1 LTSLSTQHEL
11 RRSGEQLKSSIAM
24 AVALVSFSML
34 FATLLLGYAVFRF
47 TAESWPPMGMEPVPL
62 TYPFI
67 STVLILVS
75 SVSFHFFQTNFFSKA
90 KSMAKK
96 WLVLTLVL
104 GFGFMGSQV
113 LLWRQLD
120 HELGY
125 VVETGVF
132 ASLIHVFTWV
142 HAAHIVAGLLWLLW
156 LLPALKESSRV
167 VNYENRILNAGKFW
181 HFLDLIWIIM
191 FLTLFVL

>member
-1 LTSLSTQHEL
+1 
-11 RRSGEQLKSSIAM
+11 M

-34 FATLLLGYAVFRF
+34 FASLLLGYAVFRL

-67 STVLILVS
+67 STVLILLS
-75 SVSFHFFQTNFFSKA
+75 SLTFHLFQTSFFNKA
-90 KSMAKK
+90 RTRARN
-96 WLVLTLVL
+96 WLFLTFAL
-104 GFGFMGSQV
+104 GLAFMGSQV
-113 LLWRQLD
+113 LLWRQLAN
-120 HELGY
+120 ELGY

-142 HAAHIVAGLLWLLW
+142 HAAHIVAALIWLLW
-156 LLPALKESSRV
+156 LLPALKREARV
-167 VNYENRILNAGKFW
+167 PDYENRVLSAGKFW

-191 FLTLFVL
+191 FVTLFVL

>member
-1 LTSLSTQHEL
+1 
-11 RRSGEQLKSSIAM
+11 M

>member
-1 LTSLSTQHEL
+1 MTSISAQQEL
-11 RRSGEQLKSSIAM
+11 RRNGEQLKSSIAM

-34 FATLLLGYAVFRF
+34 FASLLLGYAVFRL

-62 TYPFI
+62 TYPFL
-67 STVLILVS
+67 STVLILLS
-75 SVSFHFFQTNFFSKA
+75 SLTFHLFQNSFFNKA
-90 KSMAKK
+90 KSSARN
-96 WLVLTLVL
+96 WLVLTLGL
-104 GFGFMGSQV
+104 GLAFMGSQV
-113 LLWRQLD
+113 LLWRQLA

-142 HAAHIVAGLLWLLW
+142 HAAHIVAGLAWLLF
-156 LLPALKESSRV
+156 LMPALKQDAQV
-167 VNYENRILNAGKFW
+167 LDYENRVLSAGKFW

-191 FLTLFVL
+191 FVTLFVL